1 MCQVC
6 RRTLLA
12 GERYRTWRWARRD
25 QTVCVVCEP
34 EAREAGAVRVVDAF
48 ECVRV
53 SGLIQNVDASRSALR
68 QRISTPSLRAASGI
82 VPPCTTTDASTTTNT
97 VS

>member
-1 MCQVC
+1 MAMCQIC

-34 EAREAGAVRVVDAF
+34 VAHKAGAVRVGDVYEYVQAGGLSQH
-48 ECVRV
+48 VRRV
-53 SGLIQNVDASRSALR
+53 A
-68 QRISTPSLRAASGI
+68 
-82 VPPCTTTDASTTTNT
+82 
-97 VS
+97 

>member
-1 MCQVC
+1 MAMCQFC

-34 EAREAGAVRVVDAF
+34 AAREFGAIRVVDAF
-48 ECVRV
+48 ERVQVGGLTRHVRRV
-53 SGLIQNVDASRSALR
+53 A
-68 QRISTPSLRAASGI
+68 
-82 VPPCTTTDASTTTNT
+82 
-97 VS
+97 

>member
-1 MCQVC
+1 MAMCQVC

-34 EAREAGAVRVVDAF
+34 TAARAGAVRVIDAY
-48 ECVRV
+48 ERV
-53 SGLIQNVDASRSALR
+53 HVGGLTRNARRVA
-68 QRISTPSLRAASGI
+68 
-82 VPPCTTTDASTTTNT
+82 
-97 VS
+97 